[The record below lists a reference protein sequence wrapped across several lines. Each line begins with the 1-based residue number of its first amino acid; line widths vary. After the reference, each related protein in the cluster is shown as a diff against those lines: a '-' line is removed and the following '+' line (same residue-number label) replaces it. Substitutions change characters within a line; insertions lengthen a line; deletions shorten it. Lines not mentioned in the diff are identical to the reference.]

1 MEQIRLGGALAY
13 KCVDSLPGVLD
24 DCGPVPQSE
33 PELMRFSEVSE
44 FQMPIGAT
52 NFWVGV

>member
-24 DCGPVPQSE
+24 DCSPVPQDEPMLMMSE
-33 PELMRFSEVSE
+33 PVG
-44 FQMPIGAT
+44 FQMPVDAV
-52 NFWVGV
+52 NYWVGV